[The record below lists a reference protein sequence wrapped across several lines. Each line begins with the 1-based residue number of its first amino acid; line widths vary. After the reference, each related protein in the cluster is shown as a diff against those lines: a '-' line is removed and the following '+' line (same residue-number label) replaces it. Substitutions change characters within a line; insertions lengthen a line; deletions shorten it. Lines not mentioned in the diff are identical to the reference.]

1 LTPLGRNAQAEDIA
15 GAILAMAAAGTNGFV
30 SGAYLPVSGGNLML

>member
-1 LTPLGRNAQAEDIA
+1 MTPLGRNAQAEDIA
-15 GAILAMAAAGTNGFV
+15 GAILAMAAAGTTGFV